1 MSFVHVRQEF
11 QSVGHGTFFT
21 GNVRDFHGRRFCW
34 VYDCGS
40 KRPTRV
46 EQAIKALA
54 YSQYWSGDVELDMVA
69 VSHFDDDHINGLEL
83 LLQRHSVKW
92 LVLPF
97 MGIKTRL
104 AHASSL
110 MQGEAS
116 SATTAAFTMDPV
128 KYLADRGLSDRI
140 GSILLIRGGPEGG
153 AADGGGEL
161 PEKDRSGGPENFSW
175 EDSPEDAAQYP
186 AGFFDSYAAGN
197 PQVKVLSHR
206 KPMKAS
212 GGLPFEFVFYNTSLP
227 GGTAK
232 RSKLP
237 LSAVQSDVDLIFR
250 TYRLQDPLR
259 KPRSGWRK
267 SLIRCYDKHFGSKG
281 PERNNISL
289 CVLARPLVDAHL
301 HPYCSLGAYCG
312 PHAAHWS
319 QFCSDW
325 PRCPYCWP
333 YIDSASADLDSQRSD
348 RQALLL
354 TGDLALDSQEIEAMQ
369 KHFGLWRWNEIG
381 VTQVPHH
388 GSQHSWETGNA
399 AGFGSSQFVQCV
411 PTVSKHN
418 DHPHPIV
425 VADLSNA
432 PVHVANYENSVVHDF
447 CFRV

>member
-1 MSFVHVRQEF
+1 MDLVHVRQEF

-21 GNVRDFHGRRFCW
+21 GSVRNFHGRRFCW

-46 EQAIKALA
+46 EQAITALA
-54 YSQYWSGDVELDMVA
+54 YSQRWPDDVELDMVA

-97 MGIKTRL
+97 MDIKTRL

-116 SATTAAFTMDPV
+116 SATTAAFTMNPV
-128 KYLADRGLSDRI
+128 KYLADRGLSDRV
-140 GSILLIRGGPEGG
+140 GSLLLIRGGAER
-153 AADGGGEL
+153 ALDGGGEL
-161 PEKDRSGGPENFSW
+161 PESHRSGSPENFRW
-175 EDSPEDAAQYP
+175 EDSLEDAAQYP
-186 AGFFDSYAAGN
+186 AGFFDIPVAGN

-206 KPMKAS
+206 HPVKAS

-227 GGTAK
+227 GGAAK

-237 LSAVQSDVDLIFR
+237 LSEVQNDVDLIFR

-267 SLIRCYDKHFGSKG
+267 SLVRCYDKHFGSKG

-289 CVLARPLVDAHL
+289 CVLARPLVGANL
-301 HPYCSLGAYCG
+301 HSYCSLGAYCG
-312 PHAAHWS
+312 PPAAHWS
-319 QFCSDW
+319 RFCANW
-325 PRCPYCWP
+325 PNCPYCWQ
-333 YIDSASADLDSQRSD
+333 YIDSAGLDSRSHRSD
-348 RQALLL
+348 RLSLLL
-354 TGDLALDSQEIEAMQ
+354 TGDLALNSQQIEAMEN
-369 KHFGLWRWNEIG
+369 HFGSWRWKEIG

-399 AGFGSSQFVQCV
+399 ACFGSSQFVQCV

-425 VADLSNA
+425 VADLGNA
-432 PVHVANYENSVVHDF
+432 HVHVANYENSVVHDF
-447 CFRV
+447 CFRA